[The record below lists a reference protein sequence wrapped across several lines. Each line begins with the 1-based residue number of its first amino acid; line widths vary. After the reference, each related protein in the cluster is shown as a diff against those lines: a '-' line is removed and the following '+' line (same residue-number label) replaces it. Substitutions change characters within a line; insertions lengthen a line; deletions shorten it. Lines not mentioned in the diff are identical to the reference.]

1 MALANYTDLQTSI
14 ADFLNR
20 DDLTTVIPTFI
31 TLTEADMNRSIRHWR
46 MENRASASINSQYSA
61 IPTDFL
67 EPIRLHIESGPY
79 QPLDLISSS
88 DMQQRRAATSDAAG
102 KPQFYA
108 FTQGELEFYPTP
120 NASYDLEMNYYA
132 QIPALST
139 SITSNWVLEYF
150 PDAYLYGSLVHSA
163 PYLAED
169 ARANVWASLYKNAV
183 DGILLDGDKS
193 KYGGSGLRMR
203 LRAY

>member
-88 DMQQRRAATSDAAG
+88 DMQQRRAAAADAAG

-132 QIPALST
+132 QIPALSA
-139 SITSNWVLEYF
+139 SVTSNWVLEYF

-169 ARANVWASLYKNAV
+169 ARANVWAIPIIKKDWLK
-183 DGILLDGDKS
+183 
-193 KYGGSGLRMR
+193 
-203 LRAY
+203 